1 MRQLSLGVRL
11 HDRAVFDSYL
21 PGPNALA
28 VSHLRERLQPGARG
42 VTWLHGPAGSGK
54 SHLLQAACAQSPGSG
69 YFPLHM
75 LLTYGPDVLEG
86 AERLPL
92 ACLDDLQHIA
102 GLPEWETA
110 LFLLYVELDARGG
123 RLLLAADAPPATL
136 PWRLPDLAS
145 RCAAA
150 TVFALQ
156 GLDEPQQRE
165 ALRLRAQQRGLEMP
179 EDCALYLQRHFPRDM
194 STQQALLERLDQA
207 SLAEQRRLTLPFL
220 RSVLG

>member
-1 MRQLSLGVRL
+1 MQQLSLGVRL

-21 PGPNALA
+21 PGSNTLA
-28 VSHLRERLQPGARG
+28 VNHLRERLQPGAGG
-42 VTWLHGPAGSGK
+42 VTWLHGPVGSGK
-54 SHLLQAACAQSPGSG
+54 SHLLQAACAQWPGSG
-69 YFPLHM
+69 YFPLQM
-75 LLTYGPDVLEG
+75 LLGYGPDVLEG
-86 AERLPL
+86 AEQLPL
-92 ACLDDLQHIA
+92 ACLDDLQHVA
-102 GLPEWETA
+102 GLPAWEAA
-110 LFLLYVELDARGG
+110 LFRLYVEIDARGG
-123 RLLLAADAPPATL
+123 RLLLAADAPPAAL

-194 STQQALLERLDQA
+194 ATQQALLERLDQA